1 MEFGN
6 KGKNIIR
13 FRLIVVELLSLQCI
27 LSDSLKSVTNSF
39 SRVCAAAYHIVA
51 GILSALLLWGCSSVK
66 HVPEGKYLLDDVKIN
81 ITDSAGIVESSQL
94 VNYLR
99 QSPNHK
105 ILGFLKLQ
113 LATYNMSGKDTT
125 KWYNRWVRRLGQAP
139 VIYDSELTSASAKQ
153 LRMAM
158 VNRGFMDATVSVD
171 TIADTTHRKMHVAY
185 NIASGSPRVISS
197 ITYEI
202 PDSAIAPLVLADS
215 ALFTLKPGDIF
226 DRNRL
231 DNERTLISDRLRNN
245 GYYSFSKEYIT
256 FFADTANNSMAV
268 ELTMSIRPP
277 RPTESLLPDTTLI
290 HPVYKVR
297 KVVFVT
303 DAGNNGTLQDTVIYR
318 DIEVVYGS
326 DRYIKPGVLEEKCFI
341 HPGKLYKAKEVDRT
355 YEALSQLGIL
365 RTINIEMLPVRDGD
379 GNGWL
384 DAYILLTRN
393 KKQGI
398 SLELEG
404 TNSEGDLGFGVGVSY
419 THRNLGKRSELLN
432 AKFRINYESLSGNLS
447 GLINNRYTEFAAETG
462 ITFPKFLFPFLS
474 RSYKQRVKAATEL
487 ALSFNYQER
496 PEYTRIIAGAAWKYK
511 WTARQNRERRTF
523 DLLDINYVYLP
534 ESTIDFINQIAPTNP
549 LLRYSYED
557 HFIMR
562 SGYTFYRTNRRI
574 TSATEKKVTS
584 QPFIYTLRVN
594 GEIAGNLLYAISSL
608 TGQKRR
614 DGVYK
619 LFGIQYSQYAK
630 AEIDY
635 SLTKMLAY
643 RHTLA
648 FRAGFGIGVPYGNS
662 HILPFEKRFYAGG
675 ANGVR
680 GWAVRTLGPGRY
692 DAKNNVSDFIN
703 QCGDISFITS
713 IEYRMKLFWVFEGA
727 IFADAGNIWTI
738 HDYENQP
745 GGLFRFDTFWK
756 QIAASYGAGLRL
768 DFTYF
773 LLRFDL
779 GLKAHNPAMHQE
791 QWPIIHPRWRRDATF
806 HFSVG
811 YPF

>member
-1 MEFGN
+1 M
-6 KGKNIIR
+6 
-13 FRLIVVELLSLQCI
+13 I
-27 LSDSLKSVTNSF
+27 LFAT
-39 SRVCAAAYHIVA
+39 
-51 GILSALLLWGCSSVK
+51 LLLWGCAATK
-66 HVPEGKYLLDDVKIN
+66 HVPEGEYLLDNVRIN
-81 ITDSAGIVESSQL
+81 INDSTGLVETSDL
-94 VNYLR
+94 INYLR

-105 ILGFLKLQ
+105 VFGFLKLQ
-113 LATYNMSGKDTT
+113 LATYNMSGSDTT

-153 LRMAM
+153 LKMAM
-158 VNRGFMDATVSVD
+158 VNRGFMDAAVSVD
-171 TIADTTHRKMHVAY
+171 TIADTIHKKMSVAY
-185 NIASGSPRVISS
+185 NISAGEPRVISS

-202 PDSAIAPLVLADS
+202 PDSGIAPLILADS
-215 ALFTLKPGDIF
+215 TLFTLRAGDIF

-231 DNERTLISDRLRNN
+231 DNERTLIAGRLRNK

-256 FFADTANNSMAV
+256 FIADTADNSLDV
-268 ELTMSIRPP
+268 DLTMCIRPP
-277 RPTESLLPDTTLI
+277 RQEETAPVDTLGI
-290 HPVYKVR
+290 HRVYKVR
-297 KVVFVT
+297 KVVFIT
-303 DAGNNGTLQDTVIYR
+303 DAGSNTQFQDTVSDGNIS
-318 DIEVVYGS
+318 VVYGP
-326 DRYIKPGVLEEKCFI
+326 DRYIKPKVLEDKCFI
-341 HPGKLYKAKEVDRT
+341 TPGDIYRSNEIDRT
-355 YEALSQLGIL
+355 YEALAQLGIL
-365 RTINIEMLPVRDGD
+365 RTINIEMLPVKTGD
-379 GNGWL
+379 GQEWL

-419 THRNLGKRSELLN
+419 THRNLGKRSELFN
-432 AKFRINYESLSGNLS
+432 AKFRVNYESLSGNLS
-447 GLINNRYTEFAAETG
+447 GLINNRYTEYAAETG

-474 RSYKQRVKAATEL
+474 RSYKQRVKASTEL

-511 WTARQNRERRTF
+511 WTARTNRERRTF
-523 DLLDINYVYLP
+523 DLVDINYVYLP

-562 SGYTFYRTNRRI
+562 SGYTYYRTNRRL
-574 TSATEKKVTS
+574 TSATDRRTVS
-584 QPFIYTLRVN
+584 QPFIYTLRAG
-594 GEIAGNLLYAISSL
+594 GEVAGNLLYAISSL
-608 TGQKRR
+608 TGQKRT

-630 AEIDY
+630 AEVDY
-635 SLTKMLAY
+635 SLTKNLAY

-648 FRAGFGIGVPYGNS
+648 FRVGFGIGVPYGNS
-662 HILPFEKRFYAGG
+662 RVLPFEKRFYAGG

-680 GWAVRTLGPGRY
+680 GWSVRTLGPGCY
-692 DAKNNVSDFIN
+692 DAKNSVTDFIN

-713 IEYRMKLFWVFEGA
+713 LEYRMKLFWVFEGA
-727 IFADAGNIWTI
+727 IFGDAGNIWTI
-738 HDYENQP
+738 RNYENQP
-745 GGLFRFDTFWK
+745 GGLFKLDTFWK

-779 GLKAHNPAMHQE
+779 GLKAYNPALNQE
-791 QWPIIHPRWRRDATF
+791 RWPIVHPKWRRDATF